1 MKIENQKI
9 FGGNQQFDNIP
20 NLEFILDKTNNDV
33 VGTYI
38 GTQTPIERLR
48 NKLSPFINLAEVL
61 HRQKDFDVANLVETC
76 MLYKNDIHT
85 HLADCE
91 KFYSVKKIEN
101 EENKTEIE
109 WREQNSKFGLD
120 YSTKTGKWED
130 YKFDIRYDYDGNP
143 DEKPKK
149 CLLGLTIMKNNEIIE
164 REKSYNIEDL
174 VSYSEIYMLDEQ
186 RKFLKG
192 KFR

>member
-61 HRQKDFDVANLVETC
+61 NRQKDFDVANLVETC